1 MVLKGDSS
9 ILNGCKPLFI
19 PEWTED
25 MRFTPALAVR
35 ISRLGRNIE
44 ARFADRYYDA
54 VAPAIDYVAYDRLCE
69 AQAEGRPWSE
79 ATGFD
84 FSLAVGPWQSIGSRF
99 EWRLDEEAVPTDAE
113 WTSGVAEA
121 IERVSQVMTLRQGDI
136 LYITPRCAPRAIH
149 IDQCIHV
156 LTNKNEILYTRIK

>member
-9 ILNGCKPLFI
+9 ILNGCKPLFV

-25 MRFTPALAVR
+25 MRFTPAIAVR
-35 ISRLGRNIE
+35 ISRLGRQIE

-54 VAPAIDYVAYDRLCE
+54 IAPAIDYVAYDRLQE
-69 AQAEGRPWSE
+69 AVQDGRTWTE

-84 FSLAVGPWQSIGSRF
+84 FSLAVGEWQDKDSHY
-99 EWRLDEEAVPTDAE
+99 EWALDEEVLPLPSA
-113 WTSGVAEA
+113 WTATVEDA
-121 IERVSQVMTLRQGDI
+121 IEQVSRIMTLRQGDI
-136 LYITPRCAPRAIH
+136 LYITPLCAPMSVR

-156 LTNKNEILYTRIK
+156 THNQKEILYTRIK